1 MTLWKELTQNWYDLL
16 SSVEDIDANLQEYSI
31 IWKIY
36 QRNEND
42 FLELPAFMM
51 QFFTGKLELGD
62 IVVAIFDEPSVERFL
77 NDFI

>member
-51 QFFTGKLELGD
+51 QFFTGKLELVD